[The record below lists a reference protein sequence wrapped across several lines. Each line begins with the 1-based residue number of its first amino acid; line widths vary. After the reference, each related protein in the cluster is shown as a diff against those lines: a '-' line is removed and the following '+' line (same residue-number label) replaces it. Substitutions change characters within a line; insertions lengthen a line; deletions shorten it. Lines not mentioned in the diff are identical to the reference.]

1 MKHLQQR
8 ATSKTDEDLGS
19 AQFRASYTSFQNDSL
34 PGEESST
41 DELEF
46 VNPVF
51 KQKINR
57 RASNHGIE
65 EDYDKLSF
73 DGRLSDYSPSQRKNQ
88 QHKEI
93 EMGIKGKN
101 NYGYVDE
108 FKREGSYEG
117 DLSVVVCPLDTN
129 VNRNRPNV
137 ETEMSESPPPQSSL
151 TRQPYSAIAEPNSC
165 TLPLEKG
172 PQYEDLNVLRNKY
185 AGRSDSIEKK
195 NNGNR
200 KTNILYEQTQPK
212 TNGGG
217 KKGNA
222 LYESTNFAKKHKN
235 LSYEEANRYDDED
248 SNCCHVIF
256 TIVIGLLAIAA
267 LLIIFLLVFGVIK
280 MDCKDCQESTS
291 GMLFHYWF
299 LRLTRI
305 KFMTFVRAVA
315 IHRKK
320 QLLLKLI
327 YSTSIC

>member
-8 ATSKTDEDLGS
+8 ANSKTDEDLGS

-51 KQKINR
+51 KQKIDR
-57 RASNHGIE
+57 GISNLGIE

-88 QHKEI
+88 QQEEI
-93 EMGIKGKN
+93 EMGTKGKN
-101 NYGYVDE
+101 NYGYVDD
-108 FKREGSYEG
+108 FKRAGSYEG
-117 DLSVVVCPLDTN
+117 DSSAVSPYSLDT
-129 VNRNRPNV
+129 VNRNRSTAD
-137 ETEMSESPPPQSSL
+137 TEMSESPPRQSSL
-151 TRQPYSAIAEPNSC
+151 ARQPYSAIVEQNSY

-195 NNGNR
+195 TNGN
-200 KTNILYEQTQPK
+200 KKANILYEQTQPK

-222 LYESTNFAKKHKN
+222 LYESTNFAKTHKN
-235 LSYEEANRYDDED
+235 LSYEEASRYEDEN

-267 LLIIFLLVFGVIK
+267 LLIIFLLVFGAIK
-280 MDCKDCQESTS
+280 LDCKDCQESTS
-291 GMLFHYWF
+291 GMLFHYLF

-305 KFMTFVRAVA
+305 KFMSFHKQWQS
-315 IHRKK
+315 IGKK
-320 QLLLKLI
+320 QLPLKLI
-327 YSTSIC
+327 CSTSIC